1 MKEKK
6 IYLKPTIKTLEI
18 DVSCCLL
25 AGSGAS
31 VETHNTTD
39 TDGGDEFEN
48 DAKVSFH
55 FLDSDG
61 SW

>member
-25 AGSGAS
+25 AGSNEPDSSRNTDSG
-31 VETHNTTD
+31 ETD
-39 TDGGDEFEN
+39 IEF
-48 DAKVSFH
+48 DAKVNFH

>member
-18 DVSCCLL
+18 DVSCSLL
-25 AGSGAS
+25 AGSG
-31 VETHNTTD
+31 ETYPREDNN
-39 TDGGDEFEN
+39 EN
-48 DAKVSFH
+48 PEEIESKVNFH
-55 FLDSDG
+55 FLDNDG

>member
-18 DVSCCLL
+18 DVSCSLL
-25 AGSGAS
+25 AGSYIA
-31 VETHNTTD
+31 D
-39 TDGGDEFEN
+39 TNNGSGEDGNEEEA
-48 DAKVSFH
+48 DAKVNFH